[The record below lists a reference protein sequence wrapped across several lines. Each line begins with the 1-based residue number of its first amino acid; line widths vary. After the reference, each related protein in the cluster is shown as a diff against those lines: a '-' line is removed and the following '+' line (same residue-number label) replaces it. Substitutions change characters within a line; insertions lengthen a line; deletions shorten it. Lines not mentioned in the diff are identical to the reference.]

1 MCPWYNKNSFFFLYN
16 GIFFCTDAANNG
28 QKTSTKKAP
37 SPMSRESLGFL
48 ATLESPKASMPLCPF
63 CFYALTQF
71 TGT

>member
-1 MCPWYNKNSFFFLYN
+1 MCPWYNKNSLFFLYN

-48 ATLESPKASMPLCPF
+48 ESPKASMPLCPI